1 MRKRLAPPVV
11 SSTPTKRKFGAAA
24 GVVRKSGVV
33 VVPVEHTAKRRGAR
47 LRISAVKASK
57 QREGWG

>member
-11 SSTPTKRKFGAAA
+11 SSTPTKRKFGAAV

-33 VVPVEHTAKRRGAR
+33 VVPIEHTMKLRVAR
-47 LRISAVKASK
+47 LRISAVKVSK
-57 QREGWG
+57 QRQRFC

>member
-11 SSTPTKRKFGAAA
+11 SSTPTKRKFGAVA

-33 VVPVEHTAKRRGAR
+33 VVPIEHSAKRRVGR
-47 LRISAVKASK
+47 LRISAVKVSK
-57 QREGWG
+57 KRQRFG